1 MPAAHADGM
10 GGGEEMEFLNF
21 SDASRGGLAAQAGR
35 DGFKPPSKVC
45 AGRRRARARRPRR
58 ARRRPSLTRSCCFG
72 SPPRAGRSALGR
84 RPQTGTQRSRTRTAT
99 FMRGTTRAAC
109 GTARASCGLPT
120 AVSTVASGD
129 STWCLPRCPASHAP
143 ITLRPRGRPRLR
155 MPRAPSPAHAAP
167 ARRLLTAERDATCS
181 RTDRVRRSEQTARR
195 TRGSITKDNGT
206 GRAWR
211 PQCMETSTAESGARA
226 SVTARSDAASSPAVR
241 GSVARRRV
249 HRRKSVA

>member
-1 MPAAHADGM
+1 MRHGKGIMRFADGRQY
-10 GGGEEMEFLNF
+10 
-21 SDASRGGLAAQAGR
+21 RGKWRLDLVLA
-35 DGFKPPSKVC
+35 PL
-45 AGRRRARARRPRR
+45 
-58 ARRRPSLTRSCCFG
+58 PSLAC
-72 SPPRAGRSALGR
+72 PDHSA
-84 RPQTGTQRSRTRTAT
+84 TA
-99 FMRGTTRAAC
+99 
-109 GTARASCGLPT
+109 
-120 AVSTVASGD
+120 
-129 STWCLPRCPASHAP
+129 
-143 ITLRPRGRPRLR
+143 
-155 MPRAPSPAHAAP
+155 RAPSPAHAAP